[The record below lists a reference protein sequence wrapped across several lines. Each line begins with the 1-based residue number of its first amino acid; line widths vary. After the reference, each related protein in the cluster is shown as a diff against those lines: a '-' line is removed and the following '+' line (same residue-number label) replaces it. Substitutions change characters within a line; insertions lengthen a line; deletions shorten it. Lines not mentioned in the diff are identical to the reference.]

1 MKIKCGFVISRRAG
15 GESLIGN
22 VRNPV
27 RCFTS
32 QRMSEVEDLAA
43 CPMWDGFFF
52 FFFYVFDWRLLWYY
66 LKKLLPSILI
76 DTASAVFPKPRKL
89 KTSLCITLFFLLKKC
104 SVNFSVPFHTKII
117 QSFRIFEFS
126 STLELQ
132 AHYKDFIEMFS
143 AQQMWASAQ

>member
-1 MKIKCGFVISRRAG
+1 MKWK
-15 GESLIGN
+15 
-22 VRNPV
+22 
-27 RCFTS
+27 TS
-32 QRMSEVEDLAA
+32 QHVQCGMA
-43 CPMWDGFFF
+43 F

-89 KTSLCITLFFLLKKC
+89 KTSLCITLVFLLKKC

-143 AQQMWASAQ
+143 AQQMWASAQWIYTMFKYTTEFNLWILIFI